1 MTDVAQSLLGY
12 TCPLSCVV
20 NFVDGK
26 QAGKRAFCAG
36 MDLNQRLDII
46 KTKEVALEYPQGG
59 FAGMTN
65 RVGKKPIIVACNGHA
80 HGAPSR
86 SPFQ

>member
-1 MTDVAQSLLGY
+1 MVS
-12 TCPLSCVV
+12 P
-20 NFVDGK
+20 VDSN

-36 MDLNQRLDII
+36 MDLKQRLNII

-59 FAGMTN
+59 FAGMSN

-80 HGAPSR
+80 QLH
-86 SPFQ
+86 SPFQSALYSNQLSNNPPCI

>member
-1 MTDVAQSLLGY
+1 MVS
-12 TCPLSCVV
+12 S
-20 NFVDGK
+20 VDSN

-36 MDLNQRLDII
+36 MDLKQRLNII

-59 FAGMTN
+59 FAGMSN

-80 HGAPSR
+80 HGAPSL
-86 SPFQ
+86 SPPLILISPLFQSVF